1 VRSQLANGLF
11 ITRNDAKAED
21 DLARR
26 DALLEELRG
35 LAGAHPED
43 AAVREQ
49 LAKGLART
57 MLDAVDEGQPERR
70 AKLGEAL
77 RALANANPD
86 DGWIGIAHSSGLL

>member
-1 VRSQLANGLF
+1 
-11 ITRNDAKAED
+11 
-21 DLARR
+21 
-26 DALLEELRG
+26 LEELRG

-49 LAKGLART
+49 LAMGLART

-70 AKLGEAL
+70 AKLREAL